1 MLIYCD
7 EEDDKM
13 KVNINGLKLETKT
26 ATTEEL
32 KSLIEDINKLL
43 KVIDTKLKIASNIKN
58 SKRRHELI
66 LNKMKLE
73 KILKECTDRIEM
85 RNFKRLVGARGAG
98 RKKNKKPKQ
107 LFPKYDDCYTHK
119 SVKAIVNN
127 VGGKR

>member
-1 MLIYCD
+1 MKIRLYMLIYCD

-85 RNFKRLVGARGAG
+85 RNLK
-98 RKKNKKPKQ
+98 
-107 LFPKYDDCYTHK
+107 D
-119 SVKAIVNN
+119 
-127 VGGKR
+127 